1 MAELATIAR
10 PYADALFKAQ
20 SADLAGTAAWLD
32 ELAAVASNTQL
43 LQFSENPKVTDAQV
57 FELIS
62 GVVKTTLPAAAQN
75 FLRLAIENHRLVAL
89 PEIASQ
95 FRALKNAQGGTADAI
110 VHSAFPIEAAA
121 LADLSGTLEKRFG
134 RKLNV
139 SVVDRCVTDWWRS
152 RGRGGRGARHF
163 RQGPSGTNES
173 GSHCLMQRE
182 A

>member
-57 FELIS
+57 FDLIS

-75 FLRLAIENHRLVAL
+75 FLRW
-89 PEIASQ
+89 P
-95 FRALKNAQGGTADAI
+95 LKTADLW
-110 VHSAFPIEAAA
+110 PCP
-121 LADLSGTLEKRFG
+121 
-134 RKLNV
+134 KLPANF
-139 SVVDRCVTDWWRS
+139 
-152 RGRGGRGARHF
+152 AH
-163 RQGPSGTNES
+163 
-173 GSHCLMQRE
+173 
-182 A
+182 

>member
-75 FLRLAIENHRLVAL
+75 FLRRSPWGFQRIATVAYCSQL
-89 PEIASQ
+89 RQARQAKLQYPRGQLIA
-95 FRALKNAQGGTADAI
+95 L
-110 VHSAFPIEAAA
+110 
-121 LADLSGTLEKRFG
+121 
-134 RKLNV
+134 
-139 SVVDRCVTDWWRS
+139 
-152 RGRGGRGARHF
+152 
-163 RQGPSGTNES
+163 
-173 GSHCLMQRE
+173 
-182 A
+182 